1 MERAIS
7 VADREACFKRFS
19 KLMDEDPDLDPEVNS
34 ELSVPISQ
42 SLMDDEKTGPVP
54 SSSYLEN
61 IFAGASPTPVQLE
74 VGCFDEVI

>member
-19 KLMDEDPDLDPEVNS
+19 KLMDEDPDLDPEVNR

-54 SSSYLEN
+54 SKSYLEN
-61 IFAGASPTPVQLE
+61 FAGASPTPVQLE